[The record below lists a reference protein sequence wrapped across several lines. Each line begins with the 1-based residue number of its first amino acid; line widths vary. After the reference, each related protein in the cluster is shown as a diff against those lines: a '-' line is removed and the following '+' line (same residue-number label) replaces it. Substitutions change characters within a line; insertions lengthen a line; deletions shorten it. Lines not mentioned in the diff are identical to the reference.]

1 MKKFKT
7 VSVSKSQIHYYR
19 KRADECFQLAHE
31 ALTKKYWFGVCINA
45 VHAAIALADALCIT
59 EHGLRY
65 AGSRHDE
72 AVDFYS
78 TLALKGADFSQ
89 SILHFGKLISIK
101 NHAEY
106 AEKHIDEKDASS
118 TLKSLDRFKTY
129 VLGQLPK

>member
-7 VSVSKSQIHYYR
+7 VSVPKSQVHYYR
-19 KRADECFQLAHE
+19 KRADECFQLSHE
-31 ALTKKYWFGVCINA
+31 ARSKHYWFGTCINA
-45 VHAAIALADALCIT
+45 VHAAIALSDALCIT
-59 EHGLRY
+59 ERGLRY

-78 TLALKGADFSQ
+78 TLALKDPAFPQ
-89 SILHFGKLISIK
+89 SILNFGKLISIK

-106 AEKHIDEKDASS
+106 AEKNIDEKDASS
-118 TLKSLDRFKTY
+118 TLKALERFKAY